1 MTVWGKPEEIYL
13 TLKEGFDKAR
23 IPVRGWEP
31 DNNWIVTFGDAG
43 LGGKPHPRVLPGDLY
58 GNASG
63 PAVAKAWH
71 GRQVRVM
78 IAVIT
83 SIAINCVFQRP
94 LLP

>member
-1 MTVWGKPEEIYL
+1 LRYFLRAVWGKPEEIYL
-13 TLKEGFDKAR
+13 TLKEGFDKAG

-43 LGGKPHPRVLPGDLY
+43 LGGKPKQPRVPGDLY

-71 GRQVRVM
+71 GRQVR
-78 IAVIT
+78 A
-83 SIAINCVFQRP
+83 S
-94 LLP
+94 